1 MSRLSI
7 NRRSLLAGLTACGLT
22 LPGAAASFAQHAGVQ
37 GRRLVVVILRG
48 AMDGLAALPPIGES
62 RYREL
67 RGDLALDDGLAADGP
82 FVFHPRL
89 RHVAQLF
96 AHGQALVL
104 PAIATDYRERSHF
117 DGQDRLE
124 AGAPVIR
131 DGWLNRALAL
141 AGDDAPDAVGIG
153 QSLPLILRGG
163 TRVSTWAPAV
173 LPGADDD
180 TVARLMDLY
189 AHDPMLGPALA
200 MALETDEAASA
211 MAETMGGARSLGAR
225 GAGPQAYR
233 IIAEAA
239 GNIMAAPGGPGV
251 SVLSLS
257 GWDTHVRQG
266 AAEGQLANRFQALD
280 EALATLQVR
289 LQADWD
295 RTAML
300 VVTEFGRTVRVN
312 GAGGTDH
319 GVGGAAL
326 LLGGAVRGGRIV
338 GDWPGLDRLYEDRD
352 LIPAT
357 DMAAL
362 FKAVLMEHWGLERND
377 LDRTVFPDNGSAPLT
392 GLLV

>member
-1 MSRLSI
+1 MTHFSI
-7 NRRSLLAGLTACGLT
+7 DRRTLLTGLTATGLT
-22 LPGAAASFAQHAGVQ
+22 LPGAAASFARNASAQ
-37 GRRLVVVILRG
+37 GRKLVVIILRG
-48 AMDGLAALPPIGES
+48 AMDGLAALPPVGER

-67 RGDLALDDGLAADGP
+67 RGDLALADGLPADGP

-89 RHVAQLF
+89 DHVARLYAQ
-96 AHGQALVL
+96 GQALVL
-104 PAIATDYRERSHF
+104 PAVATDYRERSHF

-124 AGAPVIR
+124 AGTVAIR
-131 DGWLNRALAL
+131 DGWLNRALSL
-141 AGDDAPDAVGIG
+141 MGDAAPDAVGIG
-153 QSLPLILRGG
+153 QSLPLILRG
-163 TRVSTWAPAV
+163 RAPASTWAPAV

-189 AHDPMLGPALA
+189 ARDSMLGPALA

-211 MAETMGGARSLGAR
+211 MAENMDGMRGLGSR

-239 GNIMAAPGGPGV
+239 GNIMAAPGGPDVAVV
-251 SVLSLS
+251 SLD

-266 AAEGQLANRFQALD
+266 GAEGQLANRFQGLD
-280 EALATLQVR
+280 EALAV
-289 LQADWD
+289 LQARIAAHWD
-295 RTAML
+295 RAAVL

-319 GVGGAAL
+319 GTGAAAL
-326 LLGGAVRGGRIV
+326 LLGGAVRGGRLA
-338 GDWPGLDRLYEDRD
+338 GDWPGLDRLHEDRD

-357 DMAAL
+357 DLTAL
-362 FKAVLMEHWGLERND
+362 FKGVLMAHWGLDRGD
-377 LDRTVFPDNGSAPLT
+377 LDRTVFPANRSAPLT